1 MEKMT
6 NLERARQF
14 MPFAA
19 LRGFEEM
26 IHRQTREVIPRRVL
40 SEEEADR
47 LSKKLTQV
55 EKGKVVR
62 VTYYAEDSY
71 LTVEGMVSELDLT
84 LRFIRI
90 VKQRIELDD
99 VFDVT
104 AVK

>member
-26 IHRQTREVIPRRVL
+26 IRQQTREVTPRREL
-40 SEEEADR
+40 SEDEAAR
-47 LSKKLTQV
+47 LSQRIARI
-55 EKGKVVR
+55 EKGSMIR

-71 LTVEGMVSELDLT
+71 LTLEGMVSEIDLT
-84 LRFIRI
+84 LRFLRV
-90 VKQRIELDD
+90 VKQRIELYDILS
-99 VFDVT
+99 VSLME
-104 AVK
+104 